1 MRAITEQELPTKYI
15 RNKRERVHLLVIT
28 NSDYVTQLLK
38 TLHMW
43 YVTVLKCQQDIIYPY
58 VMTKWEKYYT
68 FLIYKSTSLKPKSN
82 TFKNL
87 NIYVELN
94 TWGAVEYH
102 DQDSNKNTA

>member
-58 VMTKWEKYYT
+58 AMTKWENIIHFSYT
-68 FLIYKSTSLKPKSN
+68 KALPWNQSQTTSRAWIYT
-82 TFKNL
+82 
-87 NIYVELN
+87 
-94 TWGAVEYH
+94 
-102 DQDSNKNTA
+102 